1 MSRLDAHQPEA
12 RIGKV
17 KEHARTDHHGDESMA
32 VIEPIVPSSPLVV
45 RIGRAHRPLRR
56 AVYEEI
62 QRRIVD
68 GRFQQGERIFE
79 DQVAQE
85 LDVSRNPVREALQ
98 ALESEG
104 FVELEPRRGARVAMI
119 STERANEL
127 FELREALEGM
137 VARLAAQRRTPVQ
150 LHGLQHLVQL
160 GADAAGAGDLAALPA
175 LNTEFHRRLGDAA
188 NNSMLA
194 DSVERMSQLIQWVY
208 TKRIT
213 QRGSK
218 SWTEHLRIVDAIAD
232 GDPDR
237 AFSEACEHIS
247 NARRAY
253 VTDQLA
259 AVGPAAARSTP
270 SSTE

>member
-1 MSRLDAHQPEA
+1 MERKSAPATIR
-12 RIGKV
+12 V
-17 KEHARTDHHGDESMA
+17 
-32 VIEPIVPSSPLVV
+32 
-45 RIGRAHRPLRR
+45 GRAHQPLRR
-56 AVYEEI
+56 AVYDEV

-68 GRFQQGERIFE
+68 GRLQQGERIFE
-79 DQVAQE
+79 DQLAQE

-104 FVELEPRRGARVAMI
+104 FVELEPRRGARVAMV
-119 STERANEL
+119 SVERANEL

-137 VARLAAQRRTPVQ
+137 VARLAAQRCTPDQ
-150 LHGLQHLVQL
+150 LLRLQRLVRL
-160 GADAAGAGDLAALPA
+160 GADTARSGDLVALPA
-175 LNTEFHRRLGDAA
+175 LNTEFHRLLCDAA

-218 SWTEHLRIVDAIAD
+218 SWTEHHRIVDAIAD
-232 GDPDR
+232 GDPAR

-253 VTDQLA
+253 ITDQLTIE
-259 AVGPAAARSTP
+259 P
-270 SSTE
+270 EE

>member
-1 MSRLDAHQPEA
+1 M
-12 RIGKV
+12 
-17 KEHARTDHHGDESMA
+17 
-32 VIEPIVPSSPLVV
+32 IEPKAASALAV
-45 RIGRAHRPLRR
+45 RIGRAHQPLRR

-62 QRRIVD
+62 QRRIVS
-68 GRFQQGERIFE
+68 GRLQQGDRLFE
-79 DQVAQE
+79 DQLAQE

-119 STERANEL
+119 SSERANEL

-137 VARLAAQRRTPVQ
+137 VARLAAERCTPDQ
-150 LHGLQHLVQL
+150 LLGLQRLVQT
-160 GADAAGAGDLAALPA
+160 GADAARAGDLVALPA
-175 LNTEFHRRLGDAA
+175 LNTDFHRLLCAAA

-194 DSVERMSQLIQWVY
+194 ESVERMSQLIQWVY

-218 SWTEHLRIVDAIAD
+218 SWTEHHRIVDAIAA
-232 GDPDR
+232 GDPAR

-253 VTDQLA
+253 ITDQLA
-259 AVGPAAARSTP
+259 AGN
-270 SSTE
+270 